1 MLEGPESP
9 KSLHKLV
16 QPKNVSISAFYM
28 VILGEMD
35 PKVAKLVNM
44 AQIWNCRPLIW
55 SIIHQ
60 QVILESAESPKR
72 PH

>member
-1 MLEGPESP
+1 MSPFSGSANLQPE
-9 KSLHKLV
+9 
-16 QPKNVSISAFYM
+16 NVLISVFYM

-35 PKVAKLVNM
+35 PRVAKLVNM

-55 SIIHQ
+55 FIIHQ

-72 PH
+72 PHKLV